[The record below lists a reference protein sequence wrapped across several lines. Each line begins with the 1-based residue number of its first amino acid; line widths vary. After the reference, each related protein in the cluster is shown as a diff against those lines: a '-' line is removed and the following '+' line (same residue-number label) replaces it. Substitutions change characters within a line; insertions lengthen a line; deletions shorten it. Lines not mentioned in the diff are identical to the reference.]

1 MDFRIVGLPSFHVLG
16 LARTGLAADAPG
28 WVPKLWQETFCR
40 RSELAG
46 LSLGECWGLMGMPDA
61 PLAAWRE
68 SGSYL
73 AGWEVPRETAIP
85 NEDWGLW
92 TVPASAWIRV
102 AVTAAEIPSGHEFLV
117 GWLTEQAQWRAAGA
131 CHEHYPATFRDPE
144 TDRLHLCLPLALQEA

>member
-28 WVPKLWQETFCR
+28 WVPKLWQETLCR

-73 AGWEVPRETAIP
+73 AGWEVPRDTPVPEGWT
-85 NEDWGLW
+85 LW
-92 TVPASAWIRV
+92 NVPASAWIRV
-102 AVTAAEIPSGHEFLV
+102 AVTAEEIPAGHEFLQE
-117 GWLTEQAQWRAAGA
+117 WFAAQSQWVPAGA
-131 CHEHYPATFRDPE
+131 SHEHYPATFRDPE
-144 TDRLHLCLPLALQEA
+144 TDRLHLCQPLALREA